1 MSEIRIIPIGSGST
15 GNCFYIEIG
24 GYRFLID
31 MGIGYKKVRDALTMH
46 DCCLEEVDGIFV
58 THGHYDHVKAA
69 IPISNHVR
77 CKVYA
82 NKSVMYSIR
91 ECKAERMVLNM
102 YEDIGLFPGL
112 TVRMFKVP
120 HDFAYT
126 CGYTFAAADRK
137 IAYVTDCGRMNDRI
151 LQELAGADVTII
163 ESNHDVEMLKN
174 GPYPRQLQARIR
186 SEAGHLSNDECAEA
200 IAFLKEKGT
209 SHFLLAHLSLQN
221 NTPEIAFETVRKRIS
236 DPDIDL
242 YVCPAEG
249 NNLLIY

>member
-1 MSEIRIIPIGSGST
+1 MNEIVILPIGSGST

-31 MGIGYKKVRDALTMH
+31 LGIGYRKVRDVLAMH
-46 DCCLEEVDGIFV
+46 GRSLEELDAIFL

-69 IPISNHVR
+69 QAIGNHVHCR
-77 CKVYA
+77 IYT

-91 ECKAERMVLNM
+91 DAKAERVVLSM
-102 YEDIGLFPGL
+102 YEDITLFPNL

-126 CGYTFAAADRK
+126 CGYTFRTKDRML
-137 IAYVTDCGRMNDRI
+137 AYLTDCGRMNDGI
-151 LQELAGADVTII
+151 LQELTGADVAII
-163 ESNHDVEMLKN
+163 ESNHDVDMLKN

-186 SEAGHLSNDECAEA
+186 SEAGHLSNDECAETVA
-200 IAFLKEKGT
+200 YLKEKGT

-221 NTPEIAFETVRKRIS
+221 NTPEIALETVRKKIS
-236 DPDIDL
+236 DPDTDI
-242 YVCPAEG
+242 YVCPDEG
-249 NNLLIY
+249 NDLLIY